1 MNVSVPIFSLAC
13 LGLSQ
18 VSGQGETIS
27 PDLLTVAEGKSW
39 EVIHADAESE
49 EVDGRRVVR
58 LIAEGDSA
66 NGIVGLALLRD
77 SDFSTGTIEIDLK
90 GKNVRQ
96 QSFLGVA
103 FNVVDEKTFEA
114 VYFRPFNF
122 KAEEPMR
129 NRAVQYIAWPTNTWE
144 HLRKTAPGQFEN
156 SVSPVPDP
164 DNWFHAQIEVT
175 DSQVRV
181 FVNHAKEPSLVTRRL
196 SSGGAQRAV
205 GLFVDSADGHYSNL
219 TVAPLKSLK
228 P

>member
-1 MNVSVPIFSLAC
+1 MNVSVLILTLAS

-18 VSGQGETIS
+18 VSGQGRPIS
-27 PDLLTVAEGKSW
+27 LDLSSIGDGKSW
-39 EVIHADAESE
+39 EVLHADAESM
-49 EVDGRRVVR
+49 EVDGKRVVR

-122 KAEEPMR
+122 KAEEPRR

-144 HLRKTAPGQFEN
+144 HLRESAPGQFEN

-164 DNWFHAQIEVT
+164 DNWFHAGLR
-175 DSQVRV
+175 SQTAR
-181 FVNHAKEPSLVTRRL
+181 
-196 SSGGAQRAV
+196 
-205 GLFVDSADGHYSNL
+205 
-219 TVAPLKSLK
+219 
-228 P
+228 